1 MSVTA
6 LFLGG
11 WAAAA
16 LVMTLAWAHQQRTH
30 GATAVDVCWAAGMGG
45 LAIAAA
51 LLAGGDPARRTLVAL
66 LGGLWSARLAG
77 FLYRNRVRGHAGED
91 ARYRRLR
98 AAFGRH
104 AGAGFLAFYQGQAL
118 ATALFA
124 LPFLACAQAQAP
136 LSGPAAI
143 AALLVWALAV
153 GGESL
158 ADRQLARW
166 RAEPAHRGRTCR
178 TGLWAWSRHPN
189 YFFEWLHWWT
199 YPLLALGS
207 EAFWP
212 TLAGPLLMYA
222 TLHYA
227 TGIPHTERQ
236 ALAHRGADYAAYQRE
251 VPEFF
256 PRPPRPP
263 ERGA

>member
-30 GATAVDVCWAAGMGG
+30 DATAVDVCWAAGMGG

-136 LSGPAAI
+136 LQRI
-143 AALLVWALAV
+143 VDV
-153 GGESL
+153 
-158 ADRQLARW
+158 ADRQAAHW
-166 RAEPAHRGRTCR
+166 RSAPGYTAASDSIACNDCSAM
-178 TGLWAWSRHPN
+178 LSRQ
-189 YFFEWLHWWT
+189 
-199 YPLLALGS
+199 GQS
-207 EAFWP
+207 
-212 TLAGPLLMYA
+212 
-222 TLHYA
+222 
-227 TGIPHTERQ
+227 
-236 ALAHRGADYAAYQRE
+236 
-251 VPEFF
+251 
-256 PRPPRPP
+256 
-263 ERGA
+263 